1 MKAIKSLF
9 AASFLG
15 ILFSGCSQ
23 SNSSHENESAK
34 TDSVEVVQPAAVFK
48 DENLNLVYLNY
59 IDLKNALV
67 LSKSDQA
74 QAFAT
79 KLANALLKI
88 DGCENTAGLAK
99 HLAGSTD
106 LVVQRKD
113 FTTISS
119 DIIALM
125 KHADISSGKMY
136 VQYCPMANSGK
147 GGFWLASEN
156 KINNPY
162 YGDDMLNC
170 GEVKETFEKK

>member
-9 AASFLG
+9 AVSSLG

-23 SNSSHENESAK
+23 SNSSHETESAK

-48 DENLNLVYLNY
+48 DENLNLVYSNY

-74 QAFAT
+74 QATAT

-88 DGCENTAGLAK
+88 DGCENTAGLAN

-125 KHADISSGKMY
+125 KNADISSGKMY

-170 GEVKETFEKK
+170 GEVKETFVKK